1 VGRLRVPPRPRW
13 SPRQSRVAQ
22 PIIILLALAA
32 GCAGE
37 PRPAQTAGATP
48 DFRDIPVVSL
58 EGRPSSLSS
67 VLGKRPALV
76 SFWAP
81 WCEPCVRELP
91 DLERLARTVSPCG
104 ASVLG
109 VAVGERHDAIGPFCR
124 ARGVT
129 YPQVT
134 DEDYKLAD
142 ALGQRRIPATIV
154 LDAAGRVIFTGDALD
169 ARARTALAQV
179 LDGPDA
185 QARCKLP

>member
-1 VGRLRVPPRPRW
+1 MRSGFSLL
-13 SPRQSRVAQ
+13 VATF
-22 PIIILLALAA
+22 AVAA

-37 PRPAQTAGATP
+37 PRPTRGAGTTP

-58 EGRPSSLSS
+58 EGRPASLAK

-91 DLERLARTVSPCG
+91 DLERLARSVSPCG
-104 ASVLG
+104 VSVLG
-109 VAVGERHDAIGPFCR
+109 VAVGERHDAIGAFCKE
-124 ARGVT
+124 RGVT

-134 DEDYKLAD
+134 DEDYQLAD

-154 LDAAGRVIFTGDALD
+154 LDGAGRVVFTGDALD
-169 ARARTALAQV
+169 ARARSALAQV

-185 QARCKLP
+185 QTRCKLP